1 MISRSVIRAVFLAA
15 VALVLFSFSAG
26 RAGAFHG
33 SADDA
38 KTLRE
43 LGSDALRNRR
53 YAAAI
58 EFFTGAIGHNRGEI
72 SIEDVATIFSDRG
85 LAHLNLQQYDD
96 SLDDFGNAISLDDGN
111 AAFHSNRGL
120 VHLALRR
127 FDDALDDFSKA
138 IALSPASA
146 AYYNNR
152 GMVHLRR
159 QDPEQAI
166 EDFTRA
172 VQFDPQNAQFHG
184 NRGLAH
190 KSRLLY
196 DKALRDFDKA
206 LETAPKDPS
215 AGYQKAAIFALLGKI
230 DAACIWLEIAA
241 GNGYSDWDAVK
252 NNRDF
257 DGIRKTDC
265 YRKLMAGK

>member
-1 MISRSVIRAVFLAA
+1 MSGRSSVRVISIIVAA
-15 VALVLFSFSAG
+15 LLVLSAW
-26 RAGAFHG
+26 RAGA
-33 SADDA
+33 ALAAADA
-38 KTLRE
+38 KALRE
-43 LGSDALRNRR
+43 LGSEALRNKR
-53 YAAAI
+53 YAAEI
-58 EFFTGAIGHNRGEI
+58 EFFTGAIKQNKGEI
-72 SIEDVATIFSDRG
+72 SIEIVATIFSDRG
-85 LAHLNLQQYDD
+85 LAYVNLQQYDAAM
-96 SLDDFGNAISLDDGN
+96 DDFGNAIRLEGGN
-111 AAFHSNRGL
+111 AVFYNNRGL
-120 VHLALRR
+120 VHLTLRR
-127 FDDALDDFSKA
+127 FDDALEDFTKA
-138 IALSPASA
+138 ITLSPGSA

-159 QDPEQAI
+159 QDPGQAI

-172 VQFDPQNAQFHG
+172 VQYDPQNAQFHG
-184 NRGLAH
+184 NRGLAY

-206 LETAPKDPS
+206 LEIAPKDPS

-230 DAACIWLEIAA
+230 DASCIWLEIAA
-241 GNGYSDWDAVK
+241 GNGYGDWAAVK